1 MSVRVTNRLLQCLA
15 GAMLAVAA
23 LHDVGA
29 HGVSL
34 DVHHAL
40 PEASAFHTGFLL
52 PWVEK
57 VERDAGGRMRFHLHA
72 ASTLGGDP
80 EGLYAKAADGDADV
94 VWVPVRPS
102 TAQFGSLAVFTLPFS
117 VHRAQG
123 GSRALSEFVRV
134 NDLQDRDFDGV
145 RVIAAH
151 VGDGAQ
157 LHWAKAA
164 DAAADP
170 AGRRIA
176 AASAG
181 EAAVLTAMGARASVM
196 TTAQM
201 ADGLK
206 SGALDAVLL
215 PWERA
220 ATAGIDRATQAHVEF
235 GPDGTGLV
243 SATYVLA
250 MSTSSFRG
258 LADDLKAAVN
268 ANSGIETA
276 AWLGRVLD
284 VAAAAARKAA
294 AARGD
299 ALRTV
304 TADEQARWRQAA
316 AEAAAALLAD
326 LEKAGVRVRPLLDS
340 ARERLQEFDKPR

>member
-1 MSVRVTNRLLQCLA
+1 MSVANRLLQCLA
-15 GAMLAVAA
+15 GAVLAVAA
-23 LHDVGA
+23 LGDVAA

-34 DVHHAL
+34 DFHHAV
-40 PEASAFHTGFLL
+40 PESSAFHKGFLL

-57 VERDAGGRMRFHLHA
+57 VERDAGGRIRFHPHA

-102 TAQFGSLAVFTLPFS
+102 TTQFGALAVFTLPFT
-117 VHRAQG
+117 VHHAQG
-123 GSRALSEFVRV
+123 GSRAVSEFVRV

-164 DAAADP
+164 DAGADP

-176 AASAG
+176 AGSAV
-181 EAAVLTAMGARASVM
+181 EAAVLTAMGASASVM

-215 PWERA
+215 PWEQA
-220 ATAGIDRATQAHVEF
+220 ASSGLDRTTQAHVEF
-235 GPDGTGLV
+235 GPDGTGLA
-243 SATYVLA
+243 SSTYVLA
-250 MSTSSFRG
+250 MSTSSFRA

-284 VAAAAARKAA
+284 VAAASARKAA
-294 AARGD
+294 VVRGD
-299 ALRTV
+299 VVRTV
-304 TADEQARWRQAA
+304 TAEELVRWRQAA
-316 AEAAAALLAD
+316 AQATAARLAD